1 MVNQMSGLNGRT
13 ERRPFLIE
21 VDSYN
26 SASQRIKKHKFLIPG
41 PIGGSFKVSNGKILA
56 DITINELGVIIKTID
71 ESGKIKII
79 STD

>member
-1 MVNQMSGLNGRT
+1 MSDLSRKV

-26 SASQRIKKHKFLIPG
+26 RASQEIKKNKFLIPG

-56 DITINELGVIIKTID
+56 DITINEAGVIVKTID
-71 ESGKIKII
+71 ENGRVKVI